1 MGTGV
6 VLDLLAQGK
15 DDEALEAYQR
25 YYARRH
31 TSRTRDYPALSTQE
45 ELQALIATEK
55 WQYNDAVI
63 EATLGLAEDGVID
76 RLQMHFY
83 ERWDAAPLLIEFFR
97 SRIPADMPIEAWEV
111 GLFDV
116 DESKSEAALTE
127 EVTKTVSQLLAY
139 GVGRVL
145 WLPLAADPERHRRRG
160 EALRAAGAGRHA
172 ASRGGRLRGA
182 GPGEQRGHAP
192 AARQRGSARV
202 RRPAG

>member
-1 MGTGV
+1 M
-6 VLDLLAQGK
+6 D
-15 DDEALEAYQR
+15 AYQR

-31 TSRTRDYPALSTQE
+31 TSRTRDYPELSTRS

-55 WQYNDAVI
+55 WQYNEAVI

-139 GVGRVL
+139 GVGAGA
-145 WLPLAADPERHRRRG
+145 LAAAGRRPERHRRRG

-172 ASRGGRLRGA
+172 ASRGRRLRASWSG
-182 GPGEQRGHAP
+182 
-192 AARQRGSARV
+192 
-202 RRPAG
+202 